1 LNEFWEIIAKYEMD
15 LIDKTI
21 ESVSDEV
28 TRNIAKNLKD
38 VLSNQQISEKTGLPI
53 ETVEKL

>member
-1 LNEFWEIIAKYEMD
+1 MD